1 MSSLTIAMN
10 SMWNPG
16 FKIKAFNRGKSFQK
30 YTWIIS
36 YVSGNAAPLR
46 WKWYIHFWSSVR
58 QWIVKALRVSKHCFL
73 TFICPEIYPKE
84 TTRNKQKDYLEDICH
99 SFSFFRLRPSLPSF
113 LLFLFVCFRFSV
125 VLYYKCLLLSW
136 LKVCHSVLGIIWD
149 YSRIISPW

>member
-58 QWIVKALRVSKHCFL
+58 QWIAKALRVSKHCFL

-84 TTRNKQKDYLEDICH
+84 TTKDLFKDLVLRMFTKMSFINRGNNKNIAKNGFDKCI
-99 SFSFFRLRPSLPSF
+99 FSYTMGWFTSIENIL
-113 LLFLFVCFRFSV
+113 
-125 VLYYKCLLLSW
+125 
-136 LKVCHSVLGIIWD
+136 
-149 YSRIISPW
+149 